1 MLIEQNEYVKILSS
15 EYQKEGLNKLDNKM
29 KIITNVFGYIAKDSG
44 YITNSSGFDE
54 NRCLRIKR

>member
-44 YITNSSGFDE
+44 YISNSSGFDE